1 MKVLSWRNMMDTQ
14 FIAVYNLIK
23 NDILRLAFSF
33 TRNLSDAEDVTQ
45 EVFIKLYENF
55 SKFNDIEHIKK
66 WCIKVTINKC
76 KNLFL
81 SAWKKKITLLAEKEG
96 KQVYQNLVDDSDNIL
111 EALLRLPKK
120 YRVSIVLYY
129 YEGFKV
135 KEIANILNTNE
146 STIRTRLQRAKNQL
160 QKILREEEN
169 DD

>member
-1 MKVLSWRNMMDTQ
+1 MDTQ
-14 FIAVYNLIK
+14 FIEIYNLLK

-45 EVFIKLYENF
+45 EVFIKLYDNF

-81 SAWKKKITLLAEKEG
+81 SAWKKKISFLTAKEEN
-96 KQVYQNLVDDSDNIL
+96 QVYQNPIEDSNNIL
-111 EALLRLPKK
+111 DALLRLPKK
-120 YRVSIVLYY
+120 YRILIVLYY

-135 KEIANILNTNE
+135 KEISTILNTNE

-160 QKILREEEN
+160 KNILNEEGKN
-169 DD
+169 D